1 MKLIIAFPL
10 LLLWIII
17 ACARGKFF
25 PFFNKDR
32 KSPLLHTFHHVSIL
46 WAQTIKSFGFKMIDS
61 FNANNKQLVE
71 DVGIILRGSH
81 NSIQFILRV
90 KIHMLLN
97 NISSIFRACH
107 ENEPLLFCSPIK
119 VRRGEKEMM
128 SYIHFSPFFMCVTI
142 RRKLCKS
149 RQLDISHL

>member
-46 WAQTIKSFGFKMIDS
+46 RAKTINVLASATTMIDS

-71 DVGIILRGSH
+71 DVGIIFT
-81 NSIQFILRV
+81 Q
-90 KIHMLLN
+90 
-97 NISSIFRACH
+97 
-107 ENEPLLFCSPIK
+107 
-119 VRRGEKEMM
+119 
-128 SYIHFSPFFMCVTI
+128 
-142 RRKLCKS
+142 
-149 RQLDISHL
+149 

>member
-46 WAQTIKSFGFKMIDS
+46 RAETINFLPLTTMIDS

-71 DVGIILRGSH
+71 DVGIIFT
-81 NSIQFILRV
+81 Q
-90 KIHMLLN
+90 
-97 NISSIFRACH
+97 
-107 ENEPLLFCSPIK
+107 
-119 VRRGEKEMM
+119 
-128 SYIHFSPFFMCVTI
+128 
-142 RRKLCKS
+142 
-149 RQLDISHL
+149 

>member
-46 WAQTIKSFGFKMIDS
+46 RAKTINVLALDLEAAATTMIDS

-71 DVGIILRGSH
+71 DVGIIFT
-81 NSIQFILRV
+81 Q
-90 KIHMLLN
+90 
-97 NISSIFRACH
+97 
-107 ENEPLLFCSPIK
+107 
-119 VRRGEKEMM
+119 
-128 SYIHFSPFFMCVTI
+128 
-142 RRKLCKS
+142 
-149 RQLDISHL
+149 